1 MAYDSTKGLVEVRNA
16 STQNYVKIP
25 LKYIS
30 YENYKFTRN
39 MMDLDSYRSETG
51 VLLRNPLSHRA
62 SKIEFTT
69 PYITSADLQTL
80 LGIIKDGYTN
90 STARELYLRYYNPET
105 DAYTTGRFYRP
116 DIEFDFR
123 TIDGNKISYSQVRI
137 AFIEY

>member
-1 MAYDSTKGLVEVRNA
+1 MAYDNSKGLVEVRNA
-16 STQNYVKIP
+16 STQNYVMIP

-30 YENYKFTRN
+30 FENYKFTRN

-51 VLLRNPLSHRA
+51 VLIRNPLKHRA
-62 SKIEFTT
+62 SKIEFST
-69 PYITSADLQTL
+69 PIIKSADLQAL
-80 LGIIKDGYTN
+80 LNIIDDGYTD

-105 DAYTTGRFYRP
+105 DGYSTGRFYRP

-123 TIDGNKISYSQVRI
+123 HIDGNKIQYSQVRI